1 MTVFSVHFDLQA
13 PNAVK
18 QLLGLIDLYRP
29 NNIYRQ
35 LKSVNR
41 SPICPRLKAAAA
53 LYWRATKF
61 LQLRQCL
68 PCFAEDPTSS
78 LLGLECFEV
87 EKRLMASA
95 YLLQRVSV

>member
-53 LYWRATKF
+53 LCVGVMLHYGLT
-61 LQLRQCL
+61 LRMDLNGILRWAYCCQ
-68 PCFAEDPTSS
+68 CFAFLSEFS
-78 LLGLECFEV
+78 
-87 EKRLMASA
+87 R
-95 YLLQRVSV
+95 QR